1 MYGRRGVG
9 IAVPARSADRSPHP
23 HLHLLLDVWG
33 RIREVGHV
41 EERCLLACLHHLEQ
55 LPDRGI
61 DGRFEHRA
69 RQVSRIVLLVLV
81 VQLGRDHDFPAR
93 VCQGGGFPERNGR
106 ENLGPRS
113 PHRAIHA
120 DVGGFPGA
128 RQGRGQAAA
137 RHGEEPINERLLVP
151 DHDVLRRRF
160 ERGISAMAF
169 TLFKCT
175 PNPNGLKTLLA
186 DRAVNCYEDEW
197 NGMIGLGVV
206 AILVWCIGFGVL
218 FAWAIW
224 KSPVHFPNPDF
235 QMRWK
240 FLFIKYRPDVHW
252 WSMVFVFKGI
262 LLNLGFLVM
271 QTGVGQIYW
280 VMTILMVYL
289 LMAINWTPWRHLWV
303 NGLDIWA
310 HMCLILTVSTMI
322 WFASSSLGPQ
332 ERADLDTDVA
342 NLTIACTF
350 FLLPTVFP
358 ILGWMIYSQTS
369 PAAQQ
374 AKARLALDVRKVC
387 LHIAELTEDNFIDF
401 VLKLSDRDYYYVEQS
416 KHVLA
421 QELLQVKSRT
431 GYSLKEI
438 TSHEVPDA
446 PTPSWKSAGGSEAFT
461 SESTGIGGN
470 MALVWL

>member
-151 DHDVLRRRF
+151 DHDVLRRHQR
-160 ERGISAMAF
+160 
-169 TLFKCT
+169 
-175 PNPNGLKTLLA
+175 NGLHPLQVHPESERPQDLVGRPRRELLRGRVERH
-186 DRAVNCYEDEW
+186 DWLGRRRN
-197 NGMIGLGVV
+197 LGVV
-206 AILVWCIGFGVL
+206 HRVRCALRMG
-218 FAWAIW
+218 
-224 KSPVHFPNPDF
+224 
-235 QMRWK
+235 
-240 FLFIKYRPDVHW
+240 
-252 WSMVFVFKGI
+252 
-262 LLNLGFLVM
+262 
-271 QTGVGQIYW
+271 
-280 VMTILMVYL
+280 YL
-289 LMAINWTPWRHLWV
+289 EEP
-303 NGLDIWA
+303 G
-310 HMCLILTVSTMI
+310 
-322 WFASSSLGPQ
+322 
-332 ERADLDTDVA
+332 
-342 NLTIACTF
+342 
-350 FLLPTVFP
+350 
-358 ILGWMIYSQTS
+358 
-369 PAAQQ
+369 
-374 AKARLALDVRKVC
+374 AL
-387 LHIAELTEDNFIDF
+387 
-401 VLKLSDRDYYYVEQS
+401 S
-416 KHVLA
+416 
-421 QELLQVKSRT
+421 
-431 GYSLKEI
+431 
-438 TSHEVPDA
+438 
-446 PTPSWKSAGGSEAFT
+446 
-461 SESTGIGGN
+461 
-470 MALVWL
+470 